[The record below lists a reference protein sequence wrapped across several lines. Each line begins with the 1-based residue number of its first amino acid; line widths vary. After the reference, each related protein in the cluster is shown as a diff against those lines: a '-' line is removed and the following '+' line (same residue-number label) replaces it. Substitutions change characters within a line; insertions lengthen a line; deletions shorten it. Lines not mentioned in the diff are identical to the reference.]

1 MKKNYF
7 SFIFA
12 FIMLVPCMLL
22 LTACGGKKVSS
33 ITIDNMFVGERQVEY
48 QYGTSINDI
57 ISTNLTV
64 TVNYDDNS
72 KKVLEPNEYVVKYY
86 KDSVEVDNFKAIPD
100 VGNYSIEVIY
110 DTSTEINTFTV
121 VPSYKSP
128 YEITLTKNTW
138 AYCNELPE
146 ISLSNYVLKEG
157 ETVDWFYI
165 EKNAFENLTEQQK
178 TKVEEYASPWTNSSM
193 YVYAGEYYV
202 FGKINFIEQS
212 NYTGVTKIDNNCL
225 ITVTKQTITLS
236 QNLVNDYNFI
246 AEYTFAEDTVNINLG
261 DINVIGDVIYLE
273 PIGDAPIQG
282 TLQWLNPDQVITI
295 DNNGQSFPVK
305 FIPFSEEDNLNY
317 NFEGNITLK
326 INIKKDI
333 LNVSGDYQSVNPTED
348 GNLEPMPK
356 YMEYL
361 GKWMEVGMET
371 TAPDYDAQIQIDY
384 KDQNQTLKMTGNL
397 NNNYTDVSTYNSFTT
412 STTLTD
418 GKDNYVI
425 NGKVDTSGLNN
436 KYTVTKNGEET
447 NFVIDATLHSL
458 IMTALRIDLANN
470 SISVE
475 TLIYS
480 VAQDSEN
487 LKIKIES
494 NFEGGVIVVHFV
506 FDVEGN
512 FVGHKVSMTSVDGTM
527 SYSIQMKLVK
537 LN

>member
-57 ISTNLTV
+57 ISANLTV

-165 EKNAFENLTEQQK
+165 EKNAFENLTEEQK

-246 AEYTFAEDTVNINLG
+246 AEYTFAGDTVNINLG
-261 DINVIGDVIYLE
+261 DIDIIGDVIYLE

-305 FIPFSEEDNLNY
+305 FIPLFEEDNLNY

-326 INIKKDI
+326 INIDI

-348 GNLEPMPK
+348 GNLESMPK

-361 GKWMEVGMET
+361 GRWMEVGMET
-371 TAPDYDAQIQIDY
+371 TAPDYTANIQIEYTDTST
-384 KDQNQTLKMTGNL
+384 NFNLTGQL
-397 NNNYTDVSTYNSFTT
+397 NNQYSDTSSYTSFTT
-412 STTLTD
+412 DTTLTD
-418 GKDNYVI
+418 GI
-425 NGKVDTSGLNN
+425 NNFTISGANN
-436 KYTVTKNGEET
+436 NFAITKNGESSDFIINEEIDD
-447 NFVIDATLHSL
+447 NIIFIALSIDAP
-458 IMTALRIDLANN
+458 NN
-470 SISVE
+470 LVNGDTINYY
-475 TLIYS
+475 T
-480 VAQDSEN
+480 AQDDET
-487 LKIKIES
+487 LKIKVES
-494 NFEGGVIVVHFV
+494 QGNEGFTTVYFV
-506 FDVEGN
+506 FDNQGN
-512 FVGHKVSMTSVDGTM
+512 LIGYKVSFETTDKTAC
-527 SYSIQMKLVK
+527 YSFQVK

>member
-57 ISTNLTV
+57 ISTNLRV

-86 KDSVEVDNFKAIPD
+86 KDSVEVDNFKPIPD

-157 ETVDWFYI
+157 ETVDYYFI
-165 EKNAFENLTEQQK
+165 EKSVYDDLTEDQK
-178 TKVEEYASPWTNSSM
+178 LDVEEYASPWTNSSM

-236 QNLVNDYNFI
+236 QNLVNEYNFI

-261 DINVIGDVIYLE
+261 DIDIIGDVIYLK
-273 PIGDAPIQG
+273 PIGDGDIQG
-282 TLQWLNPDQVITI
+282 TLQWIDPDQVITI

-305 FIPFSEEDNLNY
+305 FVPFLEEDSLNY
-317 NFEGNITLK
+317 NFEGSLTLQV
-326 INIKKDI
+326 NIKRDI

-361 GKWMEVGMET
+361 GKWMEEGMET
-371 TAPDYDAQIQIDY
+371 TAPDYTANIQIDY
-384 KDQNQTLKMTGNL
+384 TDALTNFNLIGQL
-397 NNNYTDVSTYNSFTT
+397 NNKYSDTSSYTSFTT
-412 STTLTD
+412 NTTLTD
-418 GKDNYVI
+418 GI
-425 NGKVDTSGLNN
+425 NDFTISGENN
-436 KYTVTKNGEET
+436 NFTITKNGEIS
-447 NFVIDATLHSL
+447 NFIINEEIDENIIFIALLIDAP
-458 IMTALRIDLANN
+458 NN
-470 SISVE
+470 LVNGDTINYY
-475 TLIYS
+475 T
-480 VAQDSEN
+480 AQDDET
-487 LKIKIES
+487 LKIKVES
-494 NFEGGVIVVHFV
+494 QDNEGFTTVYFV
-506 FDVEGN
+506 FDNQGDLI
-512 FVGHKVSMTSVDGTM
+512 GYKVSFETTDKTAC
-527 SYSIQMKLVK
+527 YSFQVK

>member
-72 KKVLEPNEYVVKYY
+72 KKVLEANEYVVKYY

-165 EKNAFENLTEQQK
+165 EKNAFENLTEEQK
-178 TKVEEYASPWTNSSM
+178 TKVEEYASRWINSSM

-246 AEYTFAEDTVNINLG
+246 AEYAFAEDTVNINLG
-261 DINVIGDVIYLE
+261 DIDVMGDVIYLE

-305 FIPFSEEDNLNY
+305 FIPFFEEDNLNY

-348 GNLEPMPK
+348 DNLEPMPK

-361 GKWMEVGMET
+361 GRWMEEGMET

-384 KDQNQTLKMTGNL
+384 NDQNQTLKMTGNL
-397 NNNYTDVSTYNSFTT
+397 NNKYTDVSTYNSFTT
-412 STTLTD
+412 NTTLTD

-425 NGKVDTSGLNN
+425 SGKVDTSGLNN

-470 SISVE
+470 SISGE

>member
-165 EKNAFENLTEQQK
+165 EKNAFENLTEEQK
-178 TKVEEYASPWTNSSM
+178 TKVEEYASRWINSSM

-261 DINVIGDVIYLE
+261 DIDVIGDVIYLE

-305 FIPFSEEDNLNY
+305 FIPVFEEDNLNY
-317 NFEGNITLK
+317 NFEGNLTLQV
-326 INIKKDI
+326 NIKRDI

-412 STTLTD
+412 NTTLTD

-425 NGKVDTSGLNN
+425 SGKVDTSGLN
-436 KYTVTKNGEET
+436 KEYTVTKNGEAT
-447 NFVIDATLHSL
+447 NFVINENLHSL
-458 IMTALRIDLANN
+458 IMTALRIDLVNN
-470 SISVE
+470 SISGE
-475 TLIYS
+475 APIYS
-480 VAQDSEN
+480 VTQDSET
-487 LKIKIES
+487 LKIRVEDQHS
-494 NFEGGVIVVHFV
+494 EGFKTVYLV
-506 FDVEGN
+506 FDNQGDLI
-512 FVGHKVSMTSVDGTM
+512 GYKVSFETTDKTAC
-527 SYSIQMKLVK
+527 YSFQVK

>member
-12 FIMLVPCMLL
+12 VIMLVPCMLL

-72 KKVLEPNEYVVKYY
+72 TKVLEPNEYVVKYY

-100 VGNYSIEVIY
+100 VGNYSIEVTFG
-110 DTSTEINTFTV
+110 DTGETNSFSI
-121 VPSYKSP
+121 VPSYNSP
-128 YEITLTKNTW
+128 YTISLTKKTW

-146 ISLSNYVLKEG
+146 ISLDNYNLKEG
-157 ETVDWFYI
+157 ETVEWFYI

-178 TKVEEYASPWTNSSM
+178 TKVEEYASPWIGSSM

-212 NYTGVTKIDNNCL
+212 NYTGVTKIDDNCL
-225 ITVTKQTITLS
+225 ITVTKQTINLS
-236 QNLVNDYNFI
+236 QNIVDDYKFN
-246 AEYTFAEDTVNINLG
+246 AEYTFAQDTVNIYLG
-261 DINVIGDVIYLE
+261 DIEIVGEVIYLE
-273 PIGDAPIQG
+273 PIGDTPIQG
-282 TLQWLNPDQVITI
+282 TLQWINPDQVITI

-305 FIPFSEEDNLNY
+305 FVPFSEEDSLNY
-317 NFEGNITLK
+317 NFEGNLTLQV
-326 INIKKDI
+326 NIKRDI

-348 GNLEPMPK
+348 GKLEPMPK

-361 GKWMEVGMET
+361 GRWMEEGMET
-371 TAPDYDAQIQIDY
+371 TAPDYTANIQIDY

-397 NNNYTDVSTYNSFTT
+397 NNKYTDVPIYNSFTT
-412 STTLTD
+412 NTTLTD

-425 NGKVDTSGLNN
+425 SGKVDTSGLNN
-436 KYTVTKNGEET
+436 KYTVTKNGEAT
-447 NFVIDATLHSL
+447 NFVINENLHSL
-458 IMTALRIDLANN
+458 IMTALRIDLVNN
-470 SISVE
+470 SISGE
-475 TLIYS
+475 APIYS
-480 VAQDSEN
+480 VAQDSET
-487 LKIKIES
+487 LKIKVES
-494 NFEGGVIVVHFV
+494 QHNEGFTTAYFV
-506 FDVEGN
+506 FDNQGDLI
-512 FVGHKVSMTSVDGTM
+512 GYKVSFETTDKTAC
-527 SYSIQMKLVK
+527 YSFQVK

>member
-57 ISTNLTV
+57 ISANLTV

-86 KDSVEVDNFKAIPD
+86 KDSVEVDNFEPIPD

-157 ETVDWFYI
+157 ETVDYYFI
-165 EKNAFENLTEQQK
+165 EKSVYDDLTEDQK
-178 TKVEEYASPWTNSSM
+178 LDVEEYASPWTNSSM

-236 QNLVNDYNFI
+236 QNLVNEYNFI

-261 DINVIGDVIYLE
+261 DIDIIGEVIYLK
-273 PIGDAPIQG
+273 PIGDGDIQG
-282 TLQWLNPDQVITI
+282 TLQWINPDQVITI

-305 FIPFSEEDNLNY
+305 FIPFEEEDSLNY
-317 NFEGNITLK
+317 NFEGNLTLQVN
-326 INIKKDI
+326 INI
-333 LNVSGDYQSVNPTED
+333 LNVSGDYQPVDPETDGALNPQ
-348 GNLEPMPK
+348 PA
-356 YMEYL
+356 YMEYM
-361 GKWMEVGMET
+361 GKWMEEGMET

-384 KDQNQTLKMTGNL
+384 KDQNQTLNITGNL
-397 NNNYTDVSTYNSFTT
+397 NNKYNDVATYNDFITD
-412 STTLTD
+412 TTLTH
-418 GKDNYVI
+418 GKDSYDI

-436 KYTVTKNGEET
+436 EYTVTKNGEAT
-447 NFVIDATLHSL
+447 DFVIDENLHSL
-458 IMTALRIDLANN
+458 IMTALRIDLAKN
-470 SISVE
+470 SIFGE
-475 TLIYS
+475 APIHS

-494 NFEGGVIVVHFV
+494 NFEDGVIVVHFV

>member
-1 MKKNYF
+1 MKKYYF

-110 DTSTEINTFTV
+110 DTSAEINTFTV

-165 EKNAFENLTEQQK
+165 EKNAFENLTEEQK
-178 TKVEEYASPWTNSSM
+178 TKVEEYASRWINSSM

-246 AEYTFAEDTVNINLG
+246 AEYTFAGDTVNINLG
-261 DINVIGDVIYLE
+261 DINIIGDVIYLE

-282 TLQWLNPDQVITI
+282 TLQWHNPDQVITF

-305 FIPFSEEDNLNY
+305 FVPFFEEDSLNY
-317 NFEGNITLK
+317 NFEGNLTLQVN
-326 INIKKDI
+326 INI
-333 LNVSGDYQSVNPTED
+333 LNVSGDYKSVNPTED

-371 TAPDYDAQIQIDY
+371 TAPDYTANIQIEYTDTST
-384 KDQNQTLKMTGNL
+384 NFNLTGQL
-397 NNNYTDVSTYNSFTT
+397 NNQYSDTSFYTSFTT
-412 STTLTD
+412 NTTLTD
-418 GKDNYVI
+418 GI
-425 NGKVDTSGLNN
+425 NNFTISGANN
-436 KYTVTKNGEET
+436 NFTITKNGESSDFIINEEIDD
-447 NFVIDATLHSL
+447 NIIFIALLIDAP
-458 IMTALRIDLANN
+458 NN
-470 SISVE
+470 LVNGHTINYY
-475 TLIYS
+475 T
-480 VAQDSEN
+480 AQDDET
-487 LKIKIES
+487 LKIKVES
-494 NFEGGVIVVHFV
+494 QGNEGFTTVYFV
-506 FDVEGN
+506 FDNQGN
-512 FVGHKVSMTSVDGTM
+512 LIGHKVSFETTDKTAC
-527 SYSIQMKLVK
+527 YSFQVK

>member
-128 YEITLTKNTW
+128 YEINLTKNTW

-165 EKNAFENLTEQQK
+165 EKNAFENLTEEQK
-178 TKVEEYASPWTNSSM
+178 TKVEEYASRWINSSM

-236 QNLVNDYNFI
+236 QNLVNYYNFI

-261 DINVIGDVIYLE
+261 DIDIIGDVIYLE

-305 FIPFSEEDNLNY
+305 FIPFFEEDNLNY
-317 NFEGNITLK
+317 NFEGNLTLQV
-326 INIKKDI
+326 NIKRDI
-333 LNVSGDYQSVNPTED
+333 LNVSGDYQSVNPKED
-348 GNLEPMPK
+348 GNLKPMPK
-356 YMEYL
+356 YLEYL
-361 GKWMEVGMET
+361 GEWMEVGMET
-371 TAPDYDAQIQIDY
+371 TAPDYTANIQIEYTDTST
-384 KDQNQTLKMTGNL
+384 NFNLTGQL
-397 NNNYTDVSTYNSFTT
+397 NNQYSDTSFYTSFKTN
-412 STTLTD
+412 TTLTD

-425 NGKVDTSGLNN
+425 NGKVDTSDQNN
-436 KYTVTKNGEET
+436 EYTVTKNGEGT
-447 NFVIDATLHSL
+447 NFVIDENLHSL

-470 SISVE
+470 SISDE

-487 LKIKIES
+487 LKIKVEN

>member
-1 MKKNYF
+1 
-7 SFIFA
+7 
-12 FIMLVPCMLL
+12 MLL

-165 EKNAFENLTEQQK
+165 EKNAFENLTEEQK
-178 TKVEEYASPWTNSSM
+178 TKD
-193 YVYAGEYYV
+193 AGEYYV

-261 DINVIGDVIYLE
+261 DIDIIGDGISSHFKNSSRASESSEIVACNSNL
-273 PIGDAPIQG
+273 ACFRF
-282 TLQWLNPDQVITI
+282 LSI
-295 DNNGQSFPVK
+295 DSGA
-305 FIPFSEEDNLNY
+305 
-317 NFEGNITLK
+317 
-326 INIKKDI
+326 
-333 LNVSGDYQSVNPTED
+333 VSG
-348 GNLEPMPK
+348 
-356 YMEYL
+356 
-361 GKWMEVGMET
+361 
-371 TAPDYDAQIQIDY
+371 
-384 KDQNQTLKMTGNL
+384 
-397 NNNYTDVSTYNSFTT
+397 
-412 STTLTD
+412 
-418 GKDNYVI
+418 
-425 NGKVDTSGLNN
+425 
-436 KYTVTKNGEET
+436 
-447 NFVIDATLHSL
+447 
-458 IMTALRIDLANN
+458 
-470 SISVE
+470 
-475 TLIYS
+475 
-480 VAQDSEN
+480 
-487 LKIKIES
+487 
-494 NFEGGVIVVHFV
+494 VHFT
-506 FDVEGN
+506 
-512 FVGHKVSMTSVDGTM
+512 VSRSCGRET
-527 SYSIQMKLVK
+527 
-537 LN
+537 